1 MTTTTTATTTTIT
14 ATRRTARWSAPLL
27 TLCLALVGV
36 GLSGCKSPCN
46 TEGFEAV
53 WDELAGDFGDAS
65 VMGGK
70 PMGCHA
76 GYPGGDTCPE
86 GAVCNQQLMSFFADV
101 SIDDA
106 EKNATAMLE
115 KHGYKAD
122 PGSREK
128 KETGPVSVF
137 FLRGDGRLE
146 LAVGRVGDS
155 AEVLL
160 VRDNQERP

>member
-1 MTTTTTATTTTIT
+1 MPRIT
-14 ATRRTARWSAPLL
+14 PLL
-27 TLCLALVGV
+27 ALCLALVGM
-36 GLSGCKSPCN
+36 GLGGCKQACK
-46 TEGFEAV
+46 TEGFEEV
-53 WDELAGDFGDAS
+53 WADLADDFGDAS

-76 GYPGGDTCPE
+76 GYPGGMCPE
-86 GAVCNQQLMSFFADV
+86 GAACNHQMMSFFADV

-115 KHGYKAD
+115 KHGYTTD

-128 KETGPVSVF
+128 QNAGPVSLLF
-137 FLRGDGRLE
+137 HRGDETLE

-160 VRDNQERP
+160 LRPNTARP